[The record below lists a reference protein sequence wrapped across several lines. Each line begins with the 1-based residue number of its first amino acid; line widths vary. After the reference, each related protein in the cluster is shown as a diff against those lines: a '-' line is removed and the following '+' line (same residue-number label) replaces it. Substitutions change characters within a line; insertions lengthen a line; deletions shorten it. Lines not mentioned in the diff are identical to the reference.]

1 MPRNRIRQ
9 TEAER
14 REMEARAQTRH
25 QYMARAVSRGLLD
38 YEQRALPRN
47 RSLGDR
53 RYSGI
58 KSLASAA
65 LASRSLNAPLCQ

>member
-25 QYMARAVSRGLLD
+25 QYMARAVSPGLLD
-38 YEQRALPRN
+38 YERRAL
-47 RSLGDR
+47 SLGTDP
-53 RYSGI
+53 SGTVDI
-58 KSLASAA
+58 
-65 LASRSLNAPLCQ
+65 QG

>member
-25 QYMARAVSRGLLD
+25 QYMARAVSPGLLD
-38 YEQRALPRN
+38 YERRALPRN

-58 KSLASAA
+58 KSLADAA
-65 LASRSLNAPLCQ
+65 RILGSLNAPL